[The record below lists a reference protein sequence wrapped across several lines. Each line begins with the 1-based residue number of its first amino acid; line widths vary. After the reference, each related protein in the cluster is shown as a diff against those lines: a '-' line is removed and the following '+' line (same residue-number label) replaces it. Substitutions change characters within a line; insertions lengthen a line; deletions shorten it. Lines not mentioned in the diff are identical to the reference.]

1 MSSKDFAAKQ
11 NVDAALE
18 ALRVG
23 LAPYVAEK
31 MEAHF
36 GEKWRQYA
44 SIAPGK
50 EGRELDT
57 MALLKTMVVNFG
69 DVFRNHEKMRR
80 ARSYVTIAQD
90 GRHKTAHFDGAMPQ
104 MDALNFIHAAYRLL
118 KAAGAEEQAKQVH
131 ALYEE
136 QTRAGMSEQEG
147 ARQVT
152 PLHLE
157 ESKSGGKLRPWLEVV
172 RPHAD
177 VRQSHFTD
185 AHFAADLGQ
194 VDAENTRARDG
205 EYDTPEEYRNAQT
218 FFEKTYL
225 TQGLQDVLQIAIR
238 RLSGKG
244 GEPVIGLQ
252 TNFGGGK
259 THTMLA
265 IYHLARS
272 GGKGGESAK
281 LHGVKALLD
290 AVGVADVP
298 AAKVA
303 VFSGTHKGPDQLMH
317 TQGKRKIRTVWG
329 YLAWRLGG
337 WKAYNLVA
345 DSDAAMT
352 NPGSDAFKTILR
364 DAGPCVILMDELV
377 SFAKQMD
384 GIRYEALLAFFQS
397 LTEAA
402 SGVAEALVVG
412 SLPESKDEAGG
423 EAGQVTLDR
432 LEKLFGRKQSEWTP
446 AQEMET
452 FEIVRRRLFEPLDED
467 GEKARDAAIA
477 AFAKMYRD
485 NAGDFPPQTRERAY
499 REEMRHAYPIHPE
512 VLKHFS
518 ESWSVL
524 EKFQRTR
531 GILKIM
537 ASAIYRLWREQSAD
551 PFIMLGA
558 LPLHE
563 NRLRSAILF
572 PLDNAY
578 GPILQSDVDGDLSLP
593 AQLEA
598 QRPTLGEA
606 RAATRAARAVFLATA
621 PHGSVPGVLAADGSR
636 GGLSDASLLLACA
649 MPGEQAAVFGESLR
663 ALSERAA
670 YLYHDNGRYWF
681 SVRPTLNK
689 LAAERASRMDEGEV
703 RDEIVRV
710 IREERQKD
718 RFHRV
723 HAAPEDLLDVEDR
736 RDVALVILSPDYP
749 HTLKSEEETAAE
761 RAVIDTLQR
770 RGSGQRQFRNTL
782 IFVAP
787 DEKGLNDCREIARRR
802 LGWKAILDDADMRD
816 ELTPSQRNNA
826 ENQKGQ
832 AEKGLEQRVR
842 SVWSHVLYP
851 VKVKGESEGTG
862 TARGFDLEHQSLINR
877 APGKP
882 IAPAVYAKLANGDV
896 VADALGR
903 GALARAL
910 LEVGGEEKSHVAV
923 ADLIDWFASYPYLQ
937 RLRDKKVLT
946 DAVLSL
952 FEKEDT
958 PFAYAEGFDEET
970 GEYRGVELV
979 SLRLRNVE
987 KGLLVWKSALP
998 EAERGVVDGAAG
1010 EAAASGEAGGG
1021 VGDGVGGGE
1030 ESGGDADAPVTEAK
1044 LTRFQANFPVGTEA
1058 PDVSVG
1064 RIARE
1069 ILEELRLPEGG
1080 RMELSLE
1087 VVAIDAG
1094 GFPKDVVEVVRDNI
1108 VSMGFK
1114 PSAASF
1120 EAE

>member
-1 MSSKDFAAKQ
+1 MSNKDFAAKQ

-31 MEAHF
+31 MQEKY
-36 GEKWRQYA
+36 GEDWRQYA
-44 SIAPGK
+44 AVSPGK
-50 EGRELDT
+50 EKRELDT
-57 MALLKTMVVNFG
+57 MGLLKTIGMNFG
-69 DVFRNHEKMRR
+69 EVFRHHEKMRR
-80 ARSYVTIAQD
+80 ARSYLYIAQD
-90 GRHKTAHFDGAMPQ
+90 GRHETAHFDGTMPQ
-104 MDALNFIHAAYRLL
+104 MDALNFINAVYRLL
-118 KAAGAEEQAKQVH
+118 KAVGAEEQMKQVR

-136 QTRAGMSEQEG
+136 QARAELPEPAASRPT
-147 ARQVT
+147 A

-157 ESKSGGKLRPWLEVV
+157 ESPSAGKVRPWREVAL
-172 RPHAD
+172 PHAD
-177 VRQSHFTD
+177 VRQSHLED
-185 AHFAADLGQ
+185 VHFAADLAQ
-194 VDAENTRARDG
+194 VDAEHKRARDG
-205 EYDTPEEYRNAQT
+205 EYETPAEYRDAQT

-281 LHGVKALLD
+281 LHGVKPLLD
-290 AVGVADVP
+290 AVGVEELP
-298 AAKVA
+298 AVKIA

-317 TQGKRKIRTVWG
+317 TQGKRKIHTVWG
-329 YLAWRLGG
+329 YIAWRLGG
-337 WKAYNLVA
+337 WKAYNLIEE
-345 DSDAAMT
+345 SDRGCT
-352 NPGSDAFKTILR
+352 NPGSDALKTILKN
-364 DAGPCVILMDELV
+364 AGPCVILMDELV
-377 SFAKQMD
+377 SFAKQME

-402 SGVAEALVVG
+402 SAVKGALVVG

-446 AQEMET
+446 AQELET
-452 FEIVRRRLFEPLDED
+452 FEIVRRRLFESLDED

-485 NAGDFPPQTRERAY
+485 NAGDFPPHTRERAY
-499 REEMRHAYPIHPE
+499 KEEMRHAYPIHPE

-537 ASAIYRLWREQSAD
+537 ASAIYRLWREQNKD

-558 LPLHE
+558 LPLHD

-572 PLDNAY
+572 PLDKAY
-578 GPILQSDVDGDLSLP
+578 GPIRQSEVDGELSMP
-593 AQLEA
+593 TELEA
-598 QRPTLGEA
+598 QRPTLGEM

-649 MPGEQAAVFGESLR
+649 MPGEQAAVFGEALR

-689 LAAERASRMDEGEV
+689 MAAERASRKDEGEV

-710 IREERQKD
+710 IREDRQKD

-723 HAAPEDLLDVEDR
+723 HAAPEDLLDVEDK
-736 RDVALVILSPDYP
+736 RDIALVILSPDYP
-749 HTLKSEEETAAE
+749 HTLRSGEETAAE
-761 RAVIDTLQR
+761 RAVIETLQR

-802 LGWKAILDDADMRD
+802 LGWQEILDDPDMRD
-816 ELTPSQRNNA
+816 DLTPSQRSNA
-826 ENQKGQ
+826 ENQARQ
-832 AEKGLEQRVR
+832 AEKGLGQRIR

-851 VKVKGESEGTG
+851 VGAKGESEGTG

-882 IAPAVYAKLANGDV
+882 IAPAVYAKLANGGA
-896 VADALGR
+896 VADVLGR
-903 GALARAL
+903 DRLTRAL
-910 LEVGGEEKSHVAV
+910 LEVGGEDKPHVEVAV
-923 ADLIDWFASYPYLQ
+923 LIDWFASYPYLQ

-952 FEKEDT
+952 FEKADT
-958 PFAYAEGFDEET
+958 PFAYAEGFDEESR
-970 GEYRGVELV
+970 EYRGVELV
-979 SLRLRNVE
+979 SLRVRDVE

-998 EAERGVVDGAAG
+998 VEEAAAEAAEDGA
-1010 EAAASGEAGGG
+1010 AAASGEAGE
-1021 VGDGVGGGE
+1021 GVGGGDGE
-1030 ESGGDADAPVTEAK
+1030 ASGNDGDASVAEAK
-1044 LTRFQANFPVGTEA
+1044 LTRFQANFPVGIEA

-1064 RIARE
+1064 RIAKD
-1069 ILEELRLPEGG
+1069 ILKELRLPEEGK
-1080 RMELSLE
+1080 MELSLE

-1094 GFPKDVVEVVRDNI
+1094 GFPQDVMEVVKDNI
-1108 VSMGFK
+1108 ASMGFK
-1114 PSAASF
+1114 SSAASF